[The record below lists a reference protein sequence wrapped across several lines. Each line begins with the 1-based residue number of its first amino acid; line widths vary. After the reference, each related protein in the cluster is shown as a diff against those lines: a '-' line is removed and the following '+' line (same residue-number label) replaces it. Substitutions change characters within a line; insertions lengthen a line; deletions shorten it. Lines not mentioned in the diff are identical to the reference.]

1 MPKIVCWYV
10 LTIFRVS
17 LLLRTF
23 SAFWNDH
30 RHRVEIRLELSR
42 AATLDKYPLT
52 RSITDAELLAVQ
64 RSPYDPILDYMNMSD
79 PTEEDSD
86 IVMATVVSP
95 INVVD
100 ASMTSRNA
108 SPSIDSVNA
117 EYALALQELPS
128 SGDGVH
134 LIRAYSV
141 PAPILIVMS
150 PSASPVIA
158 LMSSPV
164 ANGSTRVSPSNIVAR
179 KIPLHSR
186 SKSVIGAVDTS
197 KTVLLDTSAGVLADQ
212 PRSSKPTAPNT
223 SRTSASPIPEHD
235 FPINIRTT
243 PVLQS

>member
-1 MPKIVCWYV
+1 M
-10 LTIFRVS
+10 
-17 LLLRTF
+17 LRTF
-23 SAFWNDH
+23 SAVWNDH

-64 RSPYDPILDYMNMSD
+64 RSPYDPILDYMNISD
-79 PTEEDSD
+79 PAEEDSD

-100 ASMTSRNA
+100 ASVTSRNA

-141 PAPILIVMS
+141 PAPILIVRS

-164 ANGSTRVSPSNIVAR
+164 ANGSTRVSPSNIVPR
-179 KIPLHSR
+179 KTPSNIVSR
-186 SKSVIGAVDTS
+186 SKSVFGAVDTS
-197 KTVLLDTSAGVLADQ
+197 KAALLDTSAGVLADQ
-212 PRSSKPTAPNT
+212 PRSNKPTAPNT

-235 FPINIRTT
+235 FPINSRTT